1 MLRKEKDGEF
11 QQTAPCFIQIYTS
24 QMNFSSVLAPENF
37 SLSHDELIQQTSDET
52 DHYLCDYELD
62 KIFWILNGV
71 LGLAIILGN
80 TFTCAVFLSRSHL
93 REKYMNIYLI
103 SLGVADI
110 SMAILVVP
118 GYAAFCSGCTYTWSK
133 YCWFFGGARDIS
145 LPATVLNLM
154 AITYDRHLAVL
165 RPLHY
170 ASTMTKRKVFGIL
183 LVVWITPLVVSFV
196 RNIWQHSWDEEA
208 VKRAE
213 TVYNAILSTIFAF
226 LSIPILLFVNL
237 KIMRAIKSH
246 RRRIHAEM
254 VESLSFTNTNTDMG
268 PTEENRLSFIDN
280 RFRQSSINEQTCRNI
295 SRKKTGTVSCVLI
308 VLIFIISWIPRAF
321 FNFSRLCD
329 RNDLTSPLLSKL
341 SFFFLFLQSS
351 VNPLIYSVYRSDF
364 RQAARRLINIQRN

>member
-1 MLRKEKDGEF
+1 
-11 QQTAPCFIQIYTS
+11 
-24 QMNFSSVLAPENF
+24 MNFSSVLAPKNF
-37 SLSHDELIQQTSDET
+37 SLSPDEFIQQQTSDET
-52 DHYLCDYELD
+52 DHHLCDYELD

-93 REKYMNIYLI
+93 RENYMNIYLI

-118 GYAAFCSGCTYTWSK
+118 GYAAFCSGCTYKWSN

-170 ASTMTKRKVFGIL
+170 APTMTKRKVFGIL
-183 LVVWITPLVVSFV
+183 LVVWITPLVVSSV

-226 LSIPILLFVNL
+226 LPIPILLFVNL
-237 KIMRAIKSH
+237 KIVRAIKSH

-254 VESLSFTNTNTDMG
+254 VELLSFTNTNTDVG
-268 PTEENRLSFIDN
+268 PTEENRFSFIDN

-295 SRKKTGTVSCVLI
+295 SRKKTGTMSCVLI

-321 FNFSRLCD
+321 FNFSRLCG

-341 SFFFLFLQSS
+341 SFFFLFLQSR